1 MSLALGDRPAWR
13 DWRKDGECQLYHIE
27 IQERGILEHLV
38 NPAPSSSQM
47 SLANQSNRAKS
58 NSAARSAPPVRSS
71 KLANKNV
78 SVIARASKKK

>member
-1 MSLALGDRPAWR
+1 MSPALGDCRPGGM
-13 DWRKDGECQLYHIE
+13 DWRKDGECQLYPIE

-38 NPAPSSSQM
+38 N
-47 SLANQSNRAKS
+47 
-58 NSAARSAPPVRSS
+58 SAPPVRSS